1 MVAAMLKQTKLKVLL
16 SLNAA
21 AILIAGFII
30 AAAIW
35 VPKDAS
41 MHLVSERS
49 DELSEGEDRE
59 VGMIAPATD
68 SNGNGPVATNTA
80 GDADGYKIQT
90 VNSISDDPVPN
101 GELWNET
108 AFTLYQSADQDICIG
123 GGLAFDEMYWQTSNT
138 SVIEGFYQ
146 ARNSLGY
153 DSNKCRFPKIVG
165 TGTTTITAGTYD
177 GSRRDTLTITVVT
190 VPVEQWKHEVLELVN
205 KEREKEGLA
214 ALSWGT
220 TCEGAAQVRAGEIVT
235 SYSHTRPDGSEWK
248 TVCPIPSTGGYA
260 GENLAGGISSVSPAT
275 VVRAWM
281 NSPEHKANILSP
293 NFTKLSVGFVF
304 DPDSKYKTYWSQ
316 FFSTY

>member
-1 MVAAMLKQTKLKVLL
+1 MVTAMLKQTKLKVLL

-21 AILIAGFII
+21 AILVAGFVI

-41 MHLVSERS
+41 LHVVSERS
-49 DELSEGEDRE
+49 DELTEGETEE
-59 VGMIAPATD
+59 VDMIAPAAD
-68 SNGNGPVATNTA
+68 SNGDPVVLGTTE
-80 GDADGYKIQT
+80 DGGEYKIQA
-90 VNSISDDPVPN
+90 VSSISDDPVPN

-108 AFTLYQSADQDICIG
+108 AFTLYQSADQDICVG
-123 GGLAFDEMYWQTSNT
+123 GGLEFDEMYWQTSNA

-153 DSNKCRFPKIVG
+153 NNKKCRFPKIVG

-177 GSRRDTLTITVVT
+177 GARRDTLTVTVVT
-190 VPVEQWKHEVLELVN
+190 VPVEQWKHEVLDLVN

-214 ALSWGT
+214 ALTWGT
-220 TCEGAAQVRAGEIVT
+220 TCESAAQVRAGEIVT

-260 GENLAGGISSVSPAT
+260 GENLAGGISSVSPET

-293 NFTKLSVGFVF
+293 NFTKLAVGFVF
-304 DPDSKYKTYWSQ
+304 DPNSKYKTYWSQ